1 MRKNLGKRLFAL
13 CLSFFMLASFV
24 PTNILAAESDLTGQI
39 SGDVIEQE
47 ITDVDFNSEQKV
59 QDEESKIGQDTQI
72 EESSE
77 VDEVAFFIPEDTVKR
92 LTQEEQVQE
101 IEKMQEA
108 SDGAQAVEKL
118 EEPITIYDMYRD
130 GSGKNIDSEEEMQ
143 EASDEVQ
150 AAKESEE
157 GLTAY
162 DMYRDGSGKNI
173 DSGEEM
179 PANIDEEMDKIQAI
193 GGMSIANAGLELIK
207 SFESC
212 KLTAY
217 KAVSTEKYYTIGW
230 GHYGPDVY
238 EGMTITQERADQ
250 LLAQDV
256 AEFSGYVNNFSKTNK
271 IDLNQ
276 NQFDALVSFT
286 YNVGTAWMSKS
297 TIKTYLVNGI
307 DQYTDAQITDAFLMW
322 NKSGGQ
328 VLAGLTRRRKAEA
341 ALFLKKPASTSTLPT
356 ISGQKVPTDMNVGT
370 SFSISGLISSG
381 SILKEVSVGVYD
393 KTGKCMTGKTV
404 QPNSTSYSIDN
415 IDNDIVFGKLPVGT
429 YRYIVSATNA
439 KGSVELIDK
448 EFEVREIHEHSY
460 VTTIT
465 KAKPTAN
472 GKIVK
477 KCSQCSH
484 TGTTTVIYA
493 PKTMKLSTTSYT
505 YTGKAKKPSV
515 TIVDSNGNIVDA
527 SNYTVSYESGRINVG
542 TYKVTVKFNSS
553 KYEGS
558 SSKTITINPASQ
570 KITGSTSYTKNTSS
584 AAFTLDARLAK
595 GDSKLSYTSDNKSV
609 ATVNS
614 TTGKVTIKGA
624 GTATI
629 TVTAPSTS
637 NYKTAAY
644 KVTVK
649 VNPVKVTLKSVTSP
663 KAGKMLVKWSQNTK
677 TTGYQIQYATN
688 SSFSNDKKVNVTGSV
703 TLYKTLSSLTKGKK
717 YYVRVRCY
725 KTVNGVKYY
734 SAYSN
739 TKSIT
744 IKK

>member
-13 CLSFFMLASFV
+13 CLSVFMAVSLM
-24 PTNILAAESDLTGQI
+24 PNNILAAEIDSSEQI
-39 SGDVIEQE
+39 NGNETEQE
-47 ITDVDFNSEQKV
+47 VTDRSLQ
-59 QDEESKIGQDTQI
+59 EEDIETEQDTQV
-72 EESSE
+72 EESRE
-77 VDEVAFFIPEDTVKR
+77 EDEIASLINDNRIEQSS
-92 LTQEEQVQE
+92 QEQ
-101 IEKMQEA
+101 KMQEIDEKKEF
-108 SDGAQAVEKL
+108 SGEAQPAEVVENSEK
-118 EEPITIYDMYRD
+118 IDIYDMYRD
-130 GSGKNIDSEEEMQ
+130 GSGKTIDSEEETQ

-150 AAKESEE
+150 KAGDSEE
-157 GLTAY
+157 QLIAY
-162 DMYRDGSGKNI
+162 DMYKDGSGKNI
-173 DSGEEM
+173 ESGEEM
-179 PANIDEEMDKIQAI
+179 PDDVDNELDKIQAI
-193 GGMSIANAGLELIK
+193 GGMSIGDAGLELIK

-238 EGMTITQERADQ
+238 EGMKITQERADQ

-256 AEFSGYVNNFSKTNK
+256 AEFAGYVNNFSKTNK

-286 YNVGTAWMSKS
+286 YNVGTAWMSNS
-297 TIKTYLVNGI
+297 TIKTYLINGI
-307 DQYTDAQITDAFLMW
+307 DKYTDTQITNAFLMW

-341 ALFLKKPASTSTLPT
+341 ALFLKKPALTSTLPT
-356 ISGQKVPTDMNVGT
+356 ISGQNTPSDMNIGS

-381 SILKEVSVGVYD
+381 STLKEVSVGVYD
-393 KTGKCMTGKTV
+393 KTGNCMTGKTV
-404 QPNSTSYSIDN
+404 NPNSTSYSIANLDN
-415 IDNDIVFGKLPVGT
+415 YIVFGKLPVGS

-439 KGSVELIDK
+439 KGSVDLVDK

-465 KAKPTAN
+465 KASPTAN
-472 GKIVK
+472 GKIIK
-477 KCSQCSH
+477 KCSQCSQIE
-484 TGTTTVIYA
+484 TTTIIYA

-505 YTGKAKKPSV
+505 YTGTAKKPSV

-527 SNYTVSYESGRINVG
+527 SNYTVCYESGRINVG

-558 SSKTITINPASQ
+558 CSKTITINPASQ
-570 KITGSTSYTKNTSS
+570 KITGSISYAKNTSS
-584 AAFTLDARLAK
+584 AAFILDAKLIK
-595 GDSKLSYTSDNKSV
+595 GDSKLSYISNNKAV

-614 TTGKVTIKGA
+614 TTGKVTIKGS

-629 TVTAPSTS
+629 TVTAPATS
-637 NYKTAAY
+637 NYKAVTY

-649 VNPVKVTLKSVTSP
+649 VNPLKVTLKSVTSSN
-663 KAGKMLVKWSQNTK
+663 AGKMLVKWSQNTK

-688 SSFSNDKKVNVTGSV
+688 SNFLNDKKVNVSGSS
-703 TLYKTLSSLTKGKK
+703 TLYKTISSLTKGKK

-725 KTVNGVKYY
+725 KTVDGVKYY

-739 TKSIT
+739 IKTII